1 MHDFHLSFIAAPTIS
16 EKWFC
21 RVLEAP
27 SETVVGCYNT
37 LAFSPI
43 AGRYLGFTFFV
54 ALHDERTLIR

>member
-1 MHDFHLSFIAAPTIS
+1 MHAPLPLVLHRRSDDFGEVDL
-16 EKWFC
+16 
-21 RVLEAP
+21 LEAP